1 MNGVQK
7 GLGMSKEFNY
17 RAKVTLEC
25 EDGYTLEGSPWSQ
38 CQADNTWDPPLATCT
53 SRKYKSKFKDCRS
66 FSVMGL
72 FIHSLILSSNVA
84 RCLWQVVELRSA
96 LEGPDSSPGALS
108 NEESGKPCSP
118 HTSQPI
124 HLSRGSPLN
133 LLCLHHSVVAGI
145 SR

>member
-1 MNGVQK
+1 
-7 GLGMSKEFNY
+7 MSKEFNY

-108 NEESGKPCSP
+108 NEESGKPCSSHFSTYSSVLGEP
-118 HTSQPI
+118 SEPFVFASLCCRT
-124 HLSRGSPLN
+124 HLTTMI
-133 LLCLHHSVVAGI
+133 CL
-145 SR
+145 